1 MRVIFNL
8 LVLCAPFSGNI
19 IMVFY
24 NGMTFAEYELQS
36 SIDAAILLGFTM
48 SAAETEDQERAR
60 RTVRFLDQKIKALQ
74 DGRDWRG
81 IRW

>member
-8 LVLCAPFSGNI
+8 MVLCAPFSGNI
-19 IMVFY
+19 IMGFY

-36 SIDAAILLGFTM
+36 SIDAVALLRANTLTT
-48 SAAETEDQERAR
+48 SEDQERGR

-81 IRW
+81 LRW